1 VYHLKSDGSV
11 AELSEGGLALGML
24 DIDFPYQTQKV
35 TIGRGERLLLY
46 SDGIPEA
53 IGANDQLFESV
64 LPLAAYLA
72 KHRPDRAEEF
82 IADLLREIRAF
93 TAGTP
98 QSDDI
103 TALYLLRR

>member
-1 VYHLKSDGSV
+1 
-11 AELSEGGLALGML
+11 M
-24 DIDFPYQTQKV
+24 
-35 TIGRGERLLLY
+35 LY

-93 TAGTP
+93 TADTP